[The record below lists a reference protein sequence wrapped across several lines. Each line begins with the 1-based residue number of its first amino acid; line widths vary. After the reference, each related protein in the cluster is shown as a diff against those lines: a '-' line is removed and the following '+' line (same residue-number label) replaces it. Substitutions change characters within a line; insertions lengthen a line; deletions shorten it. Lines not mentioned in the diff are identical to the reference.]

1 MAESNNPFDLLPV
14 KVIEIIFGFLPD
26 IASLRAA
33 AITSKRLLAV
43 TRGAKMMLITQ
54 VVVNHISPELMPE
67 AWLALESE
75 RLRPNSVEQ
84 VDQFAETHFRNREAN
99 PRLITLAEGMAMERR
114 HAAVEYFTAKCS
126 TDARQYLPFLGK
138 LSEEHYGR
146 SFPEYKTNLV
156 ADMTETEHT
165 DSQGL
170 SIYPRFA
177 TNCSDLSTLPFFMA
191 RITARMAPPSY
202 PWRKRALLVGSLT
215 RSLNKW
221 LWLMDICMASSR
233 LSVSIKSHLFTI
245 SAID

>member
-1 MAESNNPFDLLPV
+1 MAESNNHFDLLPV
-14 KVIEIIFGFLPD
+14 EVIEIIFGFLPD

-43 TRGAKMMLITQ
+43 TRGAKTMLITQ

-75 RLRPNSVEQ
+75 RLRPNSIEQ

-99 PRLITLAEGMAMERR
+99 SRLITLAEGMAMERR

-126 TDARQYLPFLGK
+126 NDAQQYLPFLGK

-156 ADMTETEHT
+156 ADMTKTEH
-165 DSQGL
+165 D
-170 SIYPRFA
+170 RFA
-177 TNCSDLSTLPFFMA
+177 RAFYLIEVCYKLLGFIYTPLLYGQDYGANGSSFLPMA
-191 RITARMAPPSY
+191 KKSFTGWFSHSELEQMAVAHGYLYGLIETICEYQVS
-202 PWRKRALLVGSLT
+202 LVYHQ
-215 RSLNKW
+215 
-221 LWLMDICMASSR
+221 C
-233 LSVSIKSHLFTI
+233 H
-245 SAID
+245 